1 MLICWKGMIKMVTM
15 TRTDLTQKVIE
26 LISMYTKLNDKEI
39 SPDTAIG
46 LLGIDSLGLVNVLLD
61 AEATF
66 GIFIEITEHE
76 FPPSFSIN
84 DMANMIIELQGK
96 DLEEDSQITDFQQDT
111 LPEEGSE
118 IDNSQQGTPS
128 RIDLFER

>member
-1 MLICWKGMIKMVTM
+1 MVTM